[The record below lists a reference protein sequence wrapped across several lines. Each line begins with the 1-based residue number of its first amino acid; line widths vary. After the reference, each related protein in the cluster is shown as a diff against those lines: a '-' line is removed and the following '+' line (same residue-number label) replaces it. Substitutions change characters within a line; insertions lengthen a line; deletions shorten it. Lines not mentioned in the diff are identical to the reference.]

1 MRKENAMQV
10 FNPSQISLAKLLK
23 EARANRGKIKHIY
36 LHWTAGRYEQF
47 FDDYH
52 LNIDGDGKVY
62 RTCSS
67 LDELKAH
74 TYRRNTGAIGITL
87 CCALDASWQGAE
99 PDLGSYPPTTLQLV
113 ALAKVVAVLCVG
125 LGLALD
131 EGAVMT
137 HAEAALVDGY
147 GAGSGD
153 SETRWDLYWVL
164 NGEGK
169 LIRGGDHIRQL
180 AQYYSQALVLLAP
193 PSSEQL

>member
-1 MRKENAMQV
+1 MQV
-10 FNPSQISLAKLLK
+10 FNPSQISLAQLLK
-23 EARANRGKIKHIY
+23 EARSNRGKIKHIY
-36 LHWTAGRYEQF
+36 LHWTAGRYNQF

-52 LNIDGDGKVY
+52 LNIDGEGKVY

-74 TYRRNTGAIGITL
+74 TYKRNSGSIGITL
-87 CCALDASWQGAE
+87 CCAVDASWQGQQ
-99 PDLGSYPPTTLQLV
+99 PDLGSCPPTTLQLV
-113 ALAKVVAVLCVG
+113 ALAKVVAVLCAG
-125 LGLALD
+125 LGLAVD

-164 NGEGK
+164 DGDGQ

-180 AQYYSQALVLLAP
+180 AQHYSKVLLLLAP
-193 PSSEQL
+193 RKSEQL

>member
-1 MRKENAMQV
+1 MQV
-10 FNPSQISLAKLLK
+10 FNPSQISLAQLLK
-23 EARANRGKIKHIY
+23 EAQANRGKIKHIY
-36 LHWTAGRYEQF
+36 LHWTAGRYDQF

-52 LNIDGDGKVY
+52 LNIDGEGKVY

-87 CCALDASWQGAE
+87 CCALDASWQGE
-99 PDLGSYPPTTLQLV
+99 VPDLGSCPPTTLQLV

-131 EGAVMT
+131 DSAVMT

>member
-10 FNPSQISLAKLLK
+10 FNPSQISLAQLLK

-36 LHWTAGRYEQF
+36 LHWTAGRYDQF

-52 LNIDGDGKVY
+52 LNIDGSGRVF

-67 LDELKAH
+67 LDQIKAH
-74 TYRRNTGAIGITL
+74 TYKRNTGAIGITL
-87 CCALDASWQGAE
+87 CCALDASWQGE
-99 PDLGSYPPTTLQLV
+99 VPDLGNYPPTTLQLV
-113 ALAKVVAVLCVG
+113 ALAKVVAVLCAG

-131 EGAVMT
+131 DSAVMT

-153 SETRWDLYWVL
+153 SETRWDLAYVPTSGGGL
-164 NGEGK
+164 IEG
-169 LIRGGDHIRQL
+169 GPFVRQL

>member
-1 MRKENAMQV
+1 MQV
-10 FNPSQISLAKLLK
+10 FNPSQISLAQLLK

-74 TYRRNTGAIGITL
+74 TYKRNCGAIGITL
-87 CCALDASWQGAE
+87 CCALDASWQGE
-99 PDLGSYPPTTLQLV
+99 VPDLGSYPPTTLQLV

-137 HAEAALVDGY
+137 HAEAALADGY

>member
-1 MRKENAMQV
+1 MQV
-10 FNPSQISLAKLLK
+10 TNPSQISLAQLLK

-52 LNIDGDGKVY
+52 LNIDGEGKVY

-87 CCALDASWQGAE
+87 CCALDASWQGE
-99 PDLGSYPPTTLQLV
+99 VPDLGSCPPTTLQLV

-131 EGAVMT
+131 DSAVMT

-153 SETRWDLYWVL
+153 SETRWDLAYVPTSGGGL
-164 NGEGK
+164 IEG
-169 LIRGGDHIRQL
+169 GPFVRQL

>member
-1 MRKENAMQV
+1 MQV
-10 FNPSQISLAKLLK
+10 FNPSQISLAQLLK

-36 LHWTAGRYEQF
+36 LHWTAGRYQQF

-52 LNIDGDGKVY
+52 LNIDGSGRVFC
-62 RTCSS
+62 TCSS
-67 LDELKAH
+67 LDQIKAH
-74 TYRRNTGAIGITL
+74 TYQRNSGAIGITL
-87 CCALDASWQGAE
+87 CCALDANWQGAE
-99 PDLGSYPPTTLQLV
+99 PDLGNYPPTTLQLV

-164 NGEGK
+164 DGDGQ

-193 PSSEQL
+193 PSSEQM

>member
-1 MRKENAMQV
+1 MQV
-10 FNPSQISLAKLLK
+10 FNPSQISLAQLLK
-23 EARANRGKIKHIY
+23 EAQANRGKIKHIY

-62 RTCSS
+62 RTCAS
-67 LDELKAH
+67 LDEKMAH
-74 TYRRNTGAIGITL
+74 TYRRNSGAIGITL
-87 CCALDASWQGAE
+87 CCALDASWQGE
-99 PDLGSYPPTTLQLV
+99 VPDLGSCPPTTLQLV

-137 HAEAALVDGY
+137 HAEAALADGY

>member
-1 MRKENAMQV
+1 MQV
-10 FNPSQISLAKLLK
+10 FNPSQISLAQLLK
-23 EARANRGKIKHIY
+23 EAQANRGKIKHIY
-36 LHWTAGRYEQF
+36 LHWTAGRYQQF

-52 LNIDGDGKVY
+52 LNIDGEGKVY

-87 CCALDASWQGAE
+87 CCALDASWQGE
-99 PDLGSYPPTTLQLV
+99 VPDLGSCPPTTLQLV

-137 HAEAALVDGY
+137 HAEAALADGY

>member
-1 MRKENAMQV
+1 MQV
-10 FNPSQISLAKLLK
+10 FNPSQISLAQLLK
-23 EARANRGKIKHIY
+23 EAQANRGKIKHIY

-52 LNIDGDGKVY
+52 LNIDGEGKVY

-74 TYRRNTGAIGITL
+74 TYKRNSGAIGITL
-87 CCALDASWQGAE
+87 CCALGASWQGAE
-99 PDLGSYPPTTLQLV
+99 PDLGNYPPTTLQLV

-193 PSSEQL
+193 PSSEQM

>member
-1 MRKENAMQV
+1 MQV
-10 FNPSQISLAKLLK
+10 FNPSQISLVQLLK
-23 EARANRGKIKHIY
+23 EARAHRGTIKHIY
-36 LHWTAGRYEQF
+36 LHWTAGRYDQF

-52 LNIDGDGKVY
+52 LNIDGEGKVY

-87 CCALDASWQGAE
+87 CCALDASWQGE
-99 PDLGSYPPTTLQLV
+99 VPDLGSYPPTTLQLV

-131 EGAVMT
+131 DSAVMT

-153 SETRWDLYWVL
+153 SETRWDLAYVPTSGGGL
-164 NGEGK
+164 IEG
-169 LIRGGDHIRQL
+169 GPFVRQL
-180 AQYYSQALVLLAP
+180 AQHYSQALVLLAP
-193 PSSEQL
+193 PSR

>member
-1 MRKENAMQV
+1 MQV
-10 FNPSQISLAKLLK
+10 TNPTQITLGKLLS
-23 EARANRGKIKHIY
+23 EAMVNRGKIKHIY
-36 LHWTAGRYEQF
+36 LHWTAGRYNQF

-62 RTCSS
+62 RTCAR
-67 LDELKAH
+67 LDEYKAH
-74 TYRRNTGAIGITL
+74 TYQRNSGAIGISL
-87 CCALDASWQGAE
+87 CCALDASWQGQK
-99 PDLGSYPPTTLQLV
+99 PDLGSYPPTTMQLI
-113 ALAKVVAVLCVG
+113 AMAKVVAVLCAG
-125 LGLALD
+125 LGIAID
-131 EGAVMT
+131 ADAVMT

-147 GAGSGD
+147 GVGSGD

-164 NGEGK
+164 DGDGQ

>member
-1 MRKENAMQV
+1 MQV
-10 FNPSQISLAKLLK
+10 FNPSQISLAQLLK
-23 EARANRGKIKHIY
+23 EAQANRGKIKHIY

-74 TYRRNTGAIGITL
+74 TYKRNSGAIGITL
-87 CCALDASWQGAE
+87 CCALDASWQGE
-99 PDLGSYPPTTLQLV
+99 VPDLGSCPPTTLQLV

-137 HAEAALVDGY
+137 HAEAALADGY

>member
-1 MRKENAMQV
+1 MQV
-10 FNPSQISLAKLLK
+10 TNPTQISLGKLLS
-23 EARANRGKIKHIY
+23 EAMANRGKIKHIY
-36 LHWTAGRYEQF
+36 LHWTAGRYDQF

-62 RTCSS
+62 HTCAS
-67 LDELKAH
+67 LDERKAH
-74 TYRRNTGAIGITL
+74 TYQRNSGSIGITL
-87 CCALDASWQGAE
+87 CCALDASCQGPE
-99 PDLGSYPPTTLQLV
+99 PDLGSCPPTTLQLV

-180 AQYYSQALVLLAP
+180 AQHYSQALVLLAP

>member
-1 MRKENAMQV
+1 MQV
-10 FNPSQISLAKLLK
+10 FNPSQISLAQLLK

-36 LHWTAGRYEQF
+36 LHWTAGRYDQF

-52 LNIDGDGKVY
+52 LNIDGSGRVF

-67 LDELKAH
+67 LDQIKAH
-74 TYRRNTGAIGITL
+74 TYQRNSGAIGITL
-87 CCALDASWQGAE
+87 CCALGASWQGAE

>member
-1 MRKENAMQV
+1 MQV
-10 FNPSQISLAKLLK
+10 FNPSQISLAQLLK
-23 EARANRGKIKHIY
+23 EAQANRGKIKHIY

-52 LNIDGDGKVY
+52 LNIDGEGKVY

-87 CCALDASWQGAE
+87 CCALDASWQGE
-99 PDLGSYPPTTLQLV
+99 VPDLGSCPPTTLQLV

-131 EGAVMT
+131 DSAVMT